1 MLAGKGQFEKKN
13 IQNNVIS
20 MLLAGS
26 DKQQWLSNILVV
38 NATLDTVNKAHN
50 NINLILLLG

>member
-38 NATLDTVNKAHN
+38 NATFDTVNKAHN
-50 NINLILLLG
+50 NVNLILLLG

>member
-26 DKQQWLSNILVV
+26 DKQQWLSNILVL
-38 NATLDTVNKAHN
+38 NTTFDTVNKAHN